1 MPYKQPQMPGEG
13 LPQSLYDAVSYL
25 ERRVAVH
32 LRGTG
37 LHWGLRRLLQH
48 LFIEDGLSQSE
59 LAEAVRYSEASVSNM
74 LKHLLKGEW
83 VERRQDEYDYRVSRI
98 YLADRGRELREA
110 IQETLRKADEQI
122 REALGAE
129 DADRLLETLGRAVI
143 SLDAHAADCD
153 PEGKETSCVRPG
165 PPGEL

>member
-13 LPQSLYDAVSYL
+13 LPQLLYDAVSSL

-74 LKHLLKGEW
+74 LKHLLNGEW

-110 IQETLRKADEQI
+110 ILQTLQEEDDRIRKTLGEKDAEKLLDMLSSLNGGLVAAADDP
-122 REALGAE
+122 
-129 DADRLLETLGRAVI
+129 DADLEPYI
-143 SLDAHAADCD
+143 
-153 PEGKETSCVRPG
+153 KPG